1 MRKKVMPVIVA
12 VVFVIV
18 VGLIAVC
25 TALVQR
31 YTPSKER
38 ADLQAYY
45 HLQEGDDM
53 AIVLNHQLA
62 EETCRYI
69 DGHAY
74 LTYEFVHDNLNR
86 RFYWDANENILRYTT
101 PTDVISVNAG
111 SSEYTVTRQTES
123 EAYTIVRVD
132 GDVMYLAVD
141 FVQKYTNLDFSVQE
155 NPNRLI
161 LTSQWGEIT
170 TATVRKDTEIRVKGG
185 IKSEIVKDLAKGEKV
200 TVVEAMDEWSQVC
213 TQDGMIGY
221 LKNKTLGKSQT
232 ETISREFE
240 EPVFTHLLR
249 DKKINMGWHQVTN
262 QNANDEIASVLAST
276 KGMNVIS
283 PTWFYLNDN
292 EGNIKSLASSS
303 YVSYCHQNGVEVWAL
318 VSNLE
323 NPEVDTTA
331 VLTHTSTR
339 DYLTNQIIAAAIEY
353 DLDGINL
360 DFESLEGEV
369 GDAYIQFVR
378 ELSIKCENNGIVL
391 SVDNYVP
398 SEYTRFY
405 NRAEQAVF
413 ADYVVVMAYDEHYSG
428 SQEGSVASIGF
439 VTEGVENTL
448 KEVPA
453 EQIILGM
460 PFFTRV
466 WELVPKGDD
475 VPEVEA
481 ASEDYVPYTVNSS
494 AVGMEEAENRAAV
507 NGVTPVWSEEDGQNY
522 VEYEN
527 GGNTYKIWMEDED
540 SMELR
545 LQLMKEKNLAG
556 ASFWKLGLEKSSI
569 WDLII
574 KYMN

>member
-185 IKSEIVKDLAKGEKV
+185 IKSEIVKDLTKGEKV

-507 NGVTPVWSEEDGQNY
+507 NGVTPVWSAEDGQNY

-540 SMELR
+540 SMEFR

>member
-185 IKSEIVKDLAKGEKV
+185 IKSEIVKDLTKGEKV